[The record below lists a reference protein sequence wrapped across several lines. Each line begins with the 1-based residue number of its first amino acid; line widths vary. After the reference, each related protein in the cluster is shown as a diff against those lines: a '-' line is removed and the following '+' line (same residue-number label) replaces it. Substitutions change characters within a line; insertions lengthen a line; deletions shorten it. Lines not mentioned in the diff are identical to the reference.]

1 MMWLQALAF
10 CCKSGFDIQTLLKI
24 RQLSSQVKKIV
35 DEALGNLLSSNQ
47 VPWSSSFWGPPPGAI
62 TSTPVAICNRLRRLC
77 GALGRPLTS
86 FTLSYNMILDCR
98 RRSKIITALPLSY
111 LVELC
116 NIGVNVRLTI
126 RVVSGPGGVNRAWLS
141 KIASLRNGAPLF
153 CLTELHISGR
163 EAATTRIME
172 WLMRCGVPQL
182 NRLTYVALTTGLLRS
197 SEYAPILINKL
208 FSDLPMLTDLSLS
221 RNALSGRS
229 LQVLNVFTRLTK
241 LDISANPLY
250 HDELHYLV
258 AVLGAL
264 TQLREL
270 NMSSNHFI
278 NGLAGVARAVPKTV
292 TNLDL
297 SLNQLG
303 LEAARESLADL
314 VLPSLTRLNLSSNGL
329 GVKGASMLPVSLLTS
344 LSLLDLSHNG
354 ILEES
359 QSWTPAV
366 PWLTCFTG
374 IDGIE
379 FKNGGICLL

>member
-1 MMWLQALAF
+1 
-10 CCKSGFDIQTLLKI
+10 
-24 RQLSSQVKKIV
+24 
-35 DEALGNLLSSNQ
+35 
-47 VPWSSSFWGPPPGAI
+47 
-62 TSTPVAICNRLRRLC
+62 
-77 GALGRPLTS
+77 
-86 FTLSYNMILDCR
+86 MILDCR

-126 RVVSGPGGVNRAWLS
+126 RVVSGPGGVNRTWLS
-141 KIASLRNGAPLF
+141 KIALLRNGAPLF

-163 EAATTRIME
+163 EAATTCIME

-182 NRLTYVALTTGLLRS
+182 NRLTYVALTGSLRS

-208 FSDLPMLTDLSLS
+208 SSGLPMLTDLSLS

-297 SLNQLG
+297 SLNLLG
-303 LEAARESLADL
+303 LDAARESLADL

-329 GVKGASMLPVSLLTS
+329 GVKGASMLPLSLLTS

-379 FKNGGICLL
+379 VKNGGICLL